1 MCVCADFVYTNT
13 LHDVLVVSNS
23 SYSSCSTSV
32 PLKTYTTG
40 NDSVI
45 VPFGVSYY
53 ICGTF
58 GHCDGGQKMFVT
70 ATSPGGGT
78 SPPPVAT
85 PTTTPASTAHRD
97 RNVAASCGF
106 VVVALVASS
115 FVVLLTS

>member
-1 MCVCADFVYTNT
+1 MCADFVYTNT

-23 SYSSCSTSV
+23 SYTSCSTSV

-45 VPFGVSYY
+45 LPLGVSYF

-58 GHCDGGQKMFVT
+58 GHCDAGQKMFVIAT
-70 ATSPGGGT
+70 APAGGS

-85 PTTTPASTAHRD
+85 PTATPASTAHRD
-97 RNVAASCGF
+97 RNSAASCGF

>member
-1 MCVCADFVYTNT
+1 MCAGFVYTNS
-13 LHDVLVVSNS
+13 LHDVLAVTNS
-23 SYSSCSTSV
+23 SYTSCSTSV

-40 NDSVI
+40 NDNVI
-45 VPFGVSYY
+45 LPLGVSYY

-58 GHCDGGQKMFVT
+58 GHCDGGQKLFVNAT
-70 ATSPGGGT
+70 APAGGS

-85 PTTTPASTAHRD
+85 PTTTLASTAHRD
-97 RNVAASCGF
+97 RNFAASCGF